1 MPHIICAKR
10 KQIPTRFLTVLIS
23 RESDLDTKPMSRL
36 KIGLVLTGCAD
47 WIKFIRI
54 RLFHFREKIF
64 MQSQHDRT
72 SIWFVFESARSI
84 LFNSVLPIVLTG
96 MLHTCFFT
104 DEIHVAI
111 MTRLNMI
118 GFGVLLGSHLLDG
131 DLKCPSLELKIQV
144 F

>member
-1 MPHIICAKR
+1 
-10 KQIPTRFLTVLIS
+10 
-23 RESDLDTKPMSRL
+23 
-36 KIGLVLTGCAD
+36 
-47 WIKFIRI
+47 
-54 RLFHFREKIF
+54 

>member
-1 MPHIICAKR
+1 
-10 KQIPTRFLTVLIS
+10 
-23 RESDLDTKPMSRL
+23 MSRL

-54 RLFHFREKIF
+54 RLFHFREKNIYAVSTRSNKH
-64 MQSQHDRT
+64 MESQHDRT

-96 MLHTCFFT
+96 MLHTYFFT